1 MVMTPEDVNNVKFSK
16 PRFGRRG
23 YDEASVDAFLDG
35 VMESLSSMQD
45 RIDELERR
53 LASRL
58 PRL

>member
-45 RIDELERR
+45 RIDELKRR
-53 LASRL
+53 LASRP